1 VLLLLFL
8 MLFDR
13 TSRRQQSRDGEIIRA
28 RILSSG
34 IFLLV
39 LGTAENF
46 ENR

>member
-1 VLLLLFL
+1 

-13 TSRRQQSRDGEIIRA
+13 TSRRRQQSRDGEIIRA

-46 ENR
+46 EIAKFQT